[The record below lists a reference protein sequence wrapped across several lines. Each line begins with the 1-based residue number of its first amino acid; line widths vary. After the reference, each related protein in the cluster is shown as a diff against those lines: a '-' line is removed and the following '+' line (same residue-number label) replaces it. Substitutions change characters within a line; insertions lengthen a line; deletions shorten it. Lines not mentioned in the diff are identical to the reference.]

1 MVGGPRENAPNWLA
15 GVLTDTAIL
24 PLESFSGSSIVQMV
38 CLERSG
44 HATLHPTPTNAALH
58 QVRLTAEMIQYGSTA
73 DLRSITFSEHGC
85 WWSLDV
91 VCLDVVCPPPSCPA
105 GPAAR
110 AARRSSPPA
119 KARGEASRGAAAAG
133 VVQARAAR
141 PRAQESFRERSKA
154 PPILKG
160 YDLFIHWVVM
170 VTLASPRPSAF
181 AVTLISPALGFPAPA
196 LPGRTIAVALPR

>member
-1 MVGGPRENAPNWLA
+1 MMRCAAQRTSTRALVPESPSSACVCPRPAPPPSHPPA
-15 GVLTDTAIL
+15 AESDT
-24 PLESFSGSSIVQMV
+24 V
-38 CLERSG
+38 
-44 HATLHPTPTNAALH
+44 
-58 QVRLTAEMIQYGSTA
+58 